1 MKLPHPWQT
10 PAIAQLVGG
19 RHEGP
24 PVEIDGV
31 APLSTLGAAE
41 LGYLEKGAAPALGV
55 VFAKAALPD
64 RTTIVVDDPLAAMVV
79 LLRAA
84 VPDHKFEGPARI
96 EGDVHP
102 SAVIAAGVEIG
113 AGTIVYPNVV
123 VYPGVRIG
131 RNCRIHAGSVI
142 GADGFRF
149 HAGGGGLLKVPQ
161 VAGVQIGDSVE
172 IGALCTIDRGFLED
186 TMIGGGCKLD
196 NMVHV
201 GHNCRLGRYV
211 VVAAQTG
218 ISGSVTIG
226 DGAILG
232 GQVGVVDHVEIGA
245 GARIGAGSGVHSDVP
260 AGETWLGSPARNI
273 RETRRIWASW
283 KYLPE
288 IVRKL
293 G

>member
-1 MKLPHPWQT
+1 MKLPHSWHS
-10 PAIAQLVGG
+10 PAIAQLVNGV
-19 RHEGP
+19 HEGP
-24 PVEIDGV
+24 AVGVDGV
-31 APLSTLGAAE
+31 APLSSLGPTE
-41 LGYLEKGAAPALGV
+41 LGYLEKGAPGTTGV
-55 VFAKAALPD
+55 VFAKAAVPD
-64 RTTIVVDDPLAAMVV
+64 RTSIVVEDPLAAMVAF
-79 LLRAA
+79 LRAA
-84 VPDHKFEGPARI
+84 VPDHQFDGPAKI
-96 EGDVHP
+96 EGEVHP
-102 SAVIAAGVEIG
+102 SAVIAGGVEIG
-113 AGTIVYPNVV
+113 AGTVIYPNVV

-149 HAGGGGLLKVPQ
+149 HATKGGLLKVPQ

-172 IGALCTIDRGFLED
+172 VGALCTIDRGFLED
-186 TMIGGGCKLD
+186 TQIGGGSKLD
-196 NMVHV
+196 NMVHI

-211 VVAAQTG
+211 VIAAQTG

-245 GARIGAGSGVHSDVP
+245 GARIGAGSGVHADIP